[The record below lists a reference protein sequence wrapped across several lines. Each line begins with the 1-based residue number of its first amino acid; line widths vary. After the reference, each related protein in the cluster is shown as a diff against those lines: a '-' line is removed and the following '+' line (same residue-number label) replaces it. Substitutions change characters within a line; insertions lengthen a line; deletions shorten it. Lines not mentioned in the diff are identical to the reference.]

1 MKKSRIVAAVIA
13 VVLVATGF
21 VIYRRNDA
29 SAAPAYRFATIERGN
44 LQSTVSAT
52 GALSAV
58 TTVQVGTQVSGQISA
73 IHVDFNDKV
82 KKGQLLARIDPT
94 LQQQA
99 VQDAQAGV
107 ERAQSQLTLTKQEY
121 DRQKTLFD
129 SKVITATE
137 FGTTQSNYE
146 VAKANMKSAQIALD
160 KARQNLSYTNIY
172 APIDGVIV
180 ERTVDVGQT
189 VAASLSAPELFL
201 IANDLS
207 QMQILAKVD
216 ESDIGAIDVGQ
227 PVQFTVQAYPNRT
240 FTGAVKQV
248 RLQST
253 TQDNVVN
260 YTAVIAV
267 SNADGKLLPGMT
279 ATVQFLTGSAK
290 NVLLVPNAALRFR
303 ATTEM
308 MAQVG
313 FGKRQT
319 GAPGAGATATSTSQR
334 GGTADGAVA
343 SAAQT
348 NGTRTNGATATGR
361 TWSGGAAGTGT
372 GARNAGMLWYLDQ
385 SSKLKVARVKTG
397 LSDGQNTEITPRD
410 STAVSAGMQII
421 VGTTSTTPGTTATS
435 GSANPLQPQSGQR
448 RGPGGPGGF

>member
-1 MKKSRIVAAVIA
+1 MNYNAVIA
-13 VVLVATGF
+13 VA
-21 VIYRRNDA
+21 
-29 SAAPAYRFATIERGN
+29 
-44 LQSTVSAT
+44 
-52 GALSAV
+52 
-58 TTVQVGTQVSGQISA
+58 
-73 IHVDFNDKV
+73 
-82 KKGQLLARIDPT
+82 
-94 LQQQA
+94 
-99 VQDAQAGV
+99 
-107 ERAQSQLTLTKQEY
+107 
-121 DRQKTLFD
+121 
-129 SKVITATE
+129 
-137 FGTTQSNYE
+137 
-146 VAKANMKSAQIALD
+146 
-160 KARQNLSYTNIY
+160 
-172 APIDGVIV
+172 
-180 ERTVDVGQT
+180 
-189 VAASLSAPELFL
+189 
-201 IANDLS
+201 
-207 QMQILAKVD
+207 
-216 ESDIGAIDVGQ
+216 
-227 PVQFTVQAYPNRT
+227 
-240 FTGAVKQV
+240 
-248 RLQST
+248 
-253 TQDNVVN
+253 
-260 YTAVIAV
+260 
-267 SNADGKLLPGMT
+267 NADGKLLPGMT

-343 SAAQT
+343 SGAQT